1 MPILNYTT
9 TVDAGKT
16 AIQIQTILARHGV
29 KRIMF
34 EYAAGSQNPTG
45 LSFWVETAFGDRPF
59 TLPVQVQGVERV
71 LSKGRR
77 ITTQASARAIR
88 EQAER
93 VAWRILKDWIEAQL
107 AIVQAGLVTI
117 DEVMLPYLRMNADKT
132 LYQVMRESR
141 LALPGPSRANGED

>member
-16 AIQIQTILARHGV
+16 AIQIQLILARHGV
-29 KRIMF
+29 KRILF
-34 EYAAGSQNPTG
+34 EYRKGSEHPTG
-45 LSFWVETAFGDRPF
+45 LSFTVETAFGDRPF
-59 TLPVQVQGVERV
+59 SLPVHVDGVERV
-71 LSKGRR
+71 LRKERKGSMSP
-77 ITTQASARAIR
+77 ASVRAVR

-117 DEVMLPYLRMNADKT
+117 DEVMLPYLRMNADQT
-132 LYQVMRESR
+132 LYAVMREHR
-141 LALPGPSRANGED
+141 LALPAPEGT